1 MAMWVAG
8 TDTQSKRFGL
18 MAKDT
23 LVNTKVVAA
32 APPASDLPPAAAT
45 TQAAPE
51 SSAILQASFDLQT
64 PVMLAASAVDLAPA
78 PVPEM
83 QPEIANEA
91 ALRILR
97 VNASGLNVREG
108 PGTGYAVVGRLKRG
122 DEVLVVVEP
131 EASGGWALI
140 RIEGDGVEG
149 YVSGRL
155 LAE

>member
-18 MAKDT
+18 MAKSPAAI
-23 LVNTKVVAA
+23 TKVVAA
-32 APPASDLPPAAAT
+32 APTASAPAASART
-45 TQAAPE
+45 APE
-51 SSAILQASFDLQT
+51 SSAILQTTFDLQT
-64 PVMLAASAVDLAPA
+64 PVMLATNAVDLAP
-78 PVPEM
+78 VPET

-108 PGTGYAVVGRLKRG
+108 PGTGYAVLGRLKRG

-155 LAE
+155 LTP